1 MFQLY
6 DRISSKVVSPVR
18 APPSDAVIRC
28 RDLLDALRDYE
39 QSLSPGVLE
48 LEISGEI
55 EELRELLTHPHFK
68 VSQFSTTLLFTVCTT
83 HSIIS
88 KPQS

>member
-68 VSQFSTTLLFTVCTT
+68 VSHFSITLLFTVCTT
-83 HSIIS
+83 HSIKS
-88 KPQS
+88 EPQN

>member
-68 VSQFSTTLLFTVCTT
+68 VSHFSPSLLFTVCTT
-83 HSIIS
+83 HSIKS
-88 KPQS
+88 EPQN